1 MRRLTFKEALVRIF
15 PALRLL
21 QVTFAVC
28 AVSLAF
34 SVAGSPARAQ
44 GKKDFAVTAHKYGF
58 TVDGKG
64 ADIRVQQDDL
74 VRITFSTDDIPHAFT
89 LEDETYRIMRRAEPG
104 RPVTFEFRA
113 DKAGRFP
120 FRCTLTADA
129 RCKEMEGLLIIE
141 PKK

>member
-1 MRRLTFKEALVRIF
+1 MRTTI
-15 PALRLL
+15 PSLRLL
-21 QVTFAVC
+21 QVALTVF

-34 SVAGSPARAQ
+34 SVSGSPARAQ
-44 GKKDFAVTAHKYGF
+44 GKKDFAVAAHKYGF

-64 ADIRVQQDDL
+64 AEIRVQQDDL
-74 VRITFSTDDIPHAFT
+74 VRITFSTDDIPHTFT
-89 LEDETYRIMRRAEPG
+89 LEDETYRIMRRAEAG

-120 FRCTLTADA
+120 FRCTLTADP
-129 RCKEMEGLLIIE
+129 RCKEMEGFLVIE